1 MSQELTSVQVSTSS
15 SLEHLPWSPRPQ
27 RNRWPRGQALVLG
40 GELER
45 RAFNPGSQKRQ
56 MISVE
61 GLNMRKKTLWSCS
74 GRASHGLSLISIT
87 STVLPGLQRTFCPPD
102 GSCLLAS
109 FPHWLEQIIYFKNIK
124 QSFRK
129 RERCYTPSSQG
140 RHLLASPTLRP
151 PQPISYK
158 LAISEPVSV
167 FPLETLDSDFVSCAV
182 ATAAVLPCSH
192 LVARTCEAVDVPE
205 RESINLT
212 GTRLGTYISC

>member
-1 MSQELTSVQVSTSS
+1 MLY
-15 SLEHLPWSPRPQ
+15 PFIP
-27 RNRWPRGQALVLG
+27 GQ
-40 GELER
+40 
-45 RAFNPGSQKRQ
+45 
-56 MISVE
+56 
-61 GLNMRKKTLWSCS
+61 
-74 GRASHGLSLISIT
+74 T
-87 STVLPGLQRTFCPPD
+87 STGVPHTPP
-102 GSCLLAS
+102 
-109 FPHWLEQIIYFKNIK
+109 P
-124 QSFRK
+124 
-129 RERCYTPSSQG
+129 
-140 RHLLASPTLRP
+140 P